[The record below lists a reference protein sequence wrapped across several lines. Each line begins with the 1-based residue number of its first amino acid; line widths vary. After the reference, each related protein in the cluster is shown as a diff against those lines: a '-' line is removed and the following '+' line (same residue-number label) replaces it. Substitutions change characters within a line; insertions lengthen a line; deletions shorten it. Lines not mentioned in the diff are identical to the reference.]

1 MTMSDPVADMLS
13 RVRNALMRG
22 HAVVRCPFTNLK
34 QDIGR
39 VLKQEGFI
47 SDLYKVGEAD
57 DDKKP
62 TLEVVLKYNQ
72 EGDSVIRG
80 LKRVSK
86 PGLRRHTGYQGLEK
100 VYNGQG
106 ISIVT
111 TSQGVLSDAEC
122 RTRKVGGE
130 ILCYVW

>member
-1 MTMSDPVADMLS
+1 MTMSDPVADMLT
-13 RVRNALMRG
+13 RIRNALMRG

-34 QDIGR
+34 QEIGR

-47 SDLYKVGEAD
+47 ADLRKLDESLKA
-57 DDKKP
+57 P
-62 TLEVVLKYNQ
+62 LLEMVLKYNQ

-80 LKRVSK
+80 LRRVSK
-86 PGLRRHTGYQGLEK
+86 PGLRYHTGHQSLGR

-122 RTRKVGGE
+122 RARKVGGE
-130 ILCYVW
+130 VLCHVW